1 MKCSEID
8 QTTDGVED
16 LSMKVNTP
24 APEVFSVPEQIPA
37 EEEIK

>member
-16 LSMKVNTP
+16 LSMKVNAP
-24 APEVFSVPEQIPA
+24 APDVISVPEQIQA